1 MGQGKKPTDAKEIL
15 FKRLYGVKPDT
26 FHAMLLILQKEF
38 NALHKNG
45 GKPPKLTRPKT
56 SCILP

>member
-1 MGQGKKPTDAKEIL
+1 MGREKKAADGQAVL

-38 NALHKNG
+38 DALYKNG
-45 GKPPKLTRPKT
+45 A
-56 SCILP
+56 SIQN